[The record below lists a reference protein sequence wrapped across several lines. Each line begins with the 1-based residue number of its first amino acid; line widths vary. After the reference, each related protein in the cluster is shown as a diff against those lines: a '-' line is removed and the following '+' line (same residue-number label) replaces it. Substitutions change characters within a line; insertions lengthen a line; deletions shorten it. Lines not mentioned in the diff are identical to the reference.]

1 MSVSVQQDDFDLR
14 QEIADMTKDR
24 RDIGAVVSFI
34 GLVRD
39 STKGGLLSMELE
51 HYPGMT
57 EQALTEIEK
66 QAMARWSLNASRIIH
81 RFGNLPTGAQI
92 MMVATASPH
101 RGHAFEAAEF
111 LMDYLKTDAP
121 FWKKEHFKDGAG
133 WVDSKAADED
143 AKQRWSS

>member
-1 MSVSVQQDDFDLR
+1 MSVSVQEGDFDLG
-14 QEIADMTKDR
+14 QEITDMTKGR

-39 STKGGLLSMELE
+39 SPEGGLLSMELE

-57 EQALTEIEK
+57 EQALAEIEK
-66 QAMARWSLNASRIIH
+66 QAAKRWSLNASRIIH
-81 RFGNLPTGAQI
+81 RFGDLPTGAQI

-133 WVDSKAADED
+133 WVDSKAADAD